1 MQINLKAPAIAQHE
15 IIIQAPLATI
25 WQILTDINRWSDW
38 YPSVSQSKLEGS
50 LAPGSVFRWKSGG
63 TPIQSTIQ
71 EVEPQ
76 RQLSWTGKA
85 LGTRAIHIWKLEPQA
100 EGILVKTE
108 ESFEG
113 WLVSFFKGTMQ
124 RTLDTSLQAWLDHL
138 KQRAEAVESNS

>member
-15 IIIQAPLATI
+15 IIIQAPLATV
-25 WQILTDINRWSDW
+25 WQILTDIDRWSEW
-38 YPSVSQSKLEGS
+38 YPLVSQSKLEGS
-50 LAPGSVFRWKSGG
+50 LAPGSRFRWKSGG
-63 TPIQSTIQ
+63 AAIQSTIR
-71 EVEPQ
+71 EIEPE

-85 LGTRAIHIWKLEPQA
+85 LGTQAIHIWKLEPQA

-124 RTLDTSLQAWLDHL
+124 RTLDSSLQAWLTYL
-138 KQRAEAVESNS
+138 KQKAEAVESSS